1 VWYKGYGVGS
11 SVKFTRARGA
21 QVLIVD
27 DDVIV
32 RALAAA
38 LLEQM
43 GAHCT
48 GVASGAEASAAAA
61 RAAADG
67 RPFDVVLL
75 DQHLWQETGAEVCQR
90 LRREGVSVPIVAM
103 SGDGFAADRH
113 VLDAGFDGG
122 LGKPF
127 SAQELHACV
136 EGHVGGRPGESVESG

>member
-1 VWYKGYGVGS
+1 MGPSLKL
-11 SVKFTRARGA
+11 TRARGA
-21 QVLIVD
+21 HVLIVD

-43 GAHCT
+43 GAHCK
-48 GVASGAEASAAAA
+48 GVASGAEASAAVAF
-61 RAAADG
+61 AAAEG

-75 DQHLWQETGAEVCQR
+75 DQHLWQETGAEVCGR
-90 LRREGVSVPIVAM
+90 LRREGVAAAIVAM

-113 VLDAGFDGG
+113 VLDAGFDAA
-122 LGKPF
+122 LSKPF

-136 EGHVGGRPGESVESG
+136 EGHVGVRPGESIESG